1 MLVPLDFSVYRDW
14 PVSATPLPSMS
25 LAGNTRS
32 VVAAPTVV
40 THGAAL
46 DTEDAS
52 GPSLPPATT
61 TNTPLRS
68 APKVATAMGSS

>member
-1 MLVPLDFSVYRDW
+1 
-14 PVSATPLPSMS
+14 MS

-61 TNTPLRS
+61 TSTPLRS